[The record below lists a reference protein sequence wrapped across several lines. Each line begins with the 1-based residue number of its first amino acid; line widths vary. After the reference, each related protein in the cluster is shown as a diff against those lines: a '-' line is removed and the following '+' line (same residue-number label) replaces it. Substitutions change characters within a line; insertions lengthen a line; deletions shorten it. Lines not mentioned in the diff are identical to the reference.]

1 MAPSRKGGSRV
12 AKTNA
17 LRNRKLASFL
27 KDFDREG
34 KGRSPG
40 GRGHLGQSRGA
51 GGLGLGHQGFR
62 KPFPRGVTR
71 AVSSLPSRSANAIQ
85 ANSVRQAEPPQRVG

>member
-51 GGLGLGHQGFR
+51 GGLGRGRQGFR
-62 KPFPRGVTR
+62 EPFAPWVTHTI
-71 AVSSLPSRSANAIQ
+71 SSLPSRSANAIQ
-85 ANSVRQAEPPQRVG
+85 ANSVGQAEPPQRVG